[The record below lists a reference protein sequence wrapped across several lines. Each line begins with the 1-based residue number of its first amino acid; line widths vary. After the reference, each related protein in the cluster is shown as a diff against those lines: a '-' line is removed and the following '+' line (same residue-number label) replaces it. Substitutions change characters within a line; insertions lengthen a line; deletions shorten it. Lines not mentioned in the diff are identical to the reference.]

1 MTRQP
6 VTGSG
11 SEATA
16 PPLRVLTGSPSDE
29 ELAALVAVL
38 AVRAA
43 GAAGADARP
52 ATVPS
57 RWADRDV
64 LVRRPLAP
72 AGPGAWQAA
81 LGRSSA

>member
-43 GAAGADARP
+43 GADARP

-57 RWADRDV
+57 RWADRGV
-64 LVRRPLAP
+64 LVRRPLPP